1 MVRPKSIELT
11 DRELAVMQVF
21 WQVEE
26 ATADAVREQLND
38 QGEKLAYTTV
48 ANVVR
53 GLLEKKFLEQ
63 THRERPFR
71 YRAARSFDDV
81 SERLVGDFLQR
92 LFKGSRE
99 SMLLHVLKRKK
110 LTAEE
115 RELLQHVLGD
125 EGERDV

>member
-11 DRELAVMQVF
+11 DRELAVMQIF

-26 ATADAVREQLND
+26 ATADAVREQLDD

-53 GLLEKKFLEQ
+53 GLLGKKFLEQ

-81 SERLVGDFLQR
+81 SNRLVGDFLQR
-92 LFKGSRE
+92 LFNGSRE
-99 SMLLHVLKRKK
+99 SMLLHVLKRKT
-110 LTAEE
+110 LSEDE
-115 RELLQHVLGD
+115 RELLRKVLNDGD
-125 EGERDV
+125 ESDV